1 MNRFFVS
8 KSLYNK
14 RLGEC
19 RKCEHYF
26 KYTGNCKLC
35 GCFMK
40 VKCSM
45 AFMECPIGKWNKT
58 NDVDNPSDIPKHL
71 IKEVLTIYPSLA
83 NGKAKDIETKKKVVD
98 LYNTIF
104 NTNYKQTTNCSSCL
118 NSIYNGL
125 GKIYTKYKK

>member
-1 MNRFFVS
+1 
-8 KSLYNK
+8 
-14 RLGEC
+14 
-19 RKCEHYF
+19 
-26 KYTGNCKLC
+26 
-35 GCFMK
+35 
-40 VKCSM
+40 M

-83 NGKAKDIETKKKVVD
+83 NGKVKDIETKKKVVD